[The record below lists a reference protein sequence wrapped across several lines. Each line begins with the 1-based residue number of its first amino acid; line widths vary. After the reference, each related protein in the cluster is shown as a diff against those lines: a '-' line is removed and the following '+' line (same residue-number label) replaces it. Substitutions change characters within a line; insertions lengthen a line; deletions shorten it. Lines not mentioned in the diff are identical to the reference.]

1 MISPAHPMQL
11 LRDEPIQWKPYER
24 AGDEP
29 CAAMPFLTATGQ
41 EWAPLCG
48 AGNCRLCLR
57 AFRLEEDDKGQ
68 PIRETMKKAKH
79 MIFPLQ
85 VSWGEETDAPPENVV
100 RLKGLP
106 GWWLLFT
113 TVLGA

>member
-1 MISPAHPMQL
+1 MIHPAKPLQI
-11 LRDEPIQWKPYER
+11 LRDEPVLWKATDR
-24 AGDEP
+24 VGAEP
-29 CAAMPFLTATGQ
+29 VTATPFLTGTAS
-41 EWAPLCG
+41 EWAPLVG

-57 AFRLEEDDKGQ
+57 AFRLEEDDKGH
-68 PIRETMKKAKH
+68 PVRETMKKAKH

-106 GWWLLFT
+106 GWWLLYS
-113 TVLGA
+113 TVLGS